1 MANEKKL
8 TWPVVDFAGKK
19 VGEVVLPEDM
29 FGAEVNE
36 VVVQRAVRVD
46 LSNRRVATAH
56 TLTRDIVHGSNRKP
70 WNQKGTGK
78 ARAGTANS
86 PLWRHGGIVFGPN
99 GQQSFKLSM
108 NKKEHEIAFFSAL
121 SDKVA
126 NKNLVVL
133 DDKKEFA
140 SAKTK
145 DFVKALAAFGGDE
158 KKNLIVLSQADENL
172 IKAAKNLP
180 NVVLTT
186 ADNLSVYDILN
197 ANKLILEKGVLPVEE
212 EEEAK

>member
-1 MANEKKL
+1 M
-8 TWPVVDFAGKK
+8 T
-19 VGEVVLPEDM
+19 
-29 FGAEVNE
+29 
-36 VVVQRAVRVD
+36 
-46 LSNRRVATAH
+46 RR
-56 TLTRDIVHGSNRKP
+56 
-70 WNQKGTGK
+70 
-78 ARAGTANS
+78 NS
-86 PLWRHGGIVFGPN
+86 LLLRP
-99 GQQSFKLSM
+99 
-108 NKKEHEIAFFSAL
+108 
-121 SDKVA
+121 
-126 NKNLVVL
+126 
-133 DDKKEFA
+133 
-140 SAKTK
+140 K